1 MSKIVIIVLLL
12 AMIASLGVGLFHL
25 IKTPNENDNGDK
37 LVKSL
42 TWRIGIW
49 VVLFLFILLSMKLGW
64 IKPSNSV
71 NPANFNQEQQERIDK
86 AKP

>member
-1 MSKIVIIVLLL
+1 MSKIVIVVLLL

-25 IKTPNENDNGDK
+25 LKTPDERDKGDQ
-37 LVKSL
+37 LFKSL

-71 NPANFNQEQQERIDK
+71 NPQKFNEQQQQRIEQQ
-86 AKP
+86 